1 MLARNPEMN
10 IFAGLLQAITSRPRL
25 NRGRFFM
32 IALAPHRLALTLD
45 SPLFR
50 VTLDN
55 GNQSSN
61 HIRVARLYAKLSSV
75 AQTTRTNAAPPTEG
89 AAFFFMISPD

>member
-1 MLARNPEMN
+1 MN
-10 IFAGLLQAITSRPRL
+10 IFAGLLQAMLLAVPNSI
-25 NRGRFFM
+25 GGGFFM

-50 VTLDN
+50 VAIDN

-61 HIRVARLYAKLSSV
+61 HVRVARLYAKLSSV
-75 AQTTRTNAAPPTEG
+75 AQATRTNAAPPTEG
-89 AAFFFMISPD
+89 AAFFYDDQP